1 MVADMC
7 ETYAL
12 GTMRWMIVLAVA
24 DLYGIHGRRDELIAL
39 LERSERGAV
48 AEPGCRRYTF
58 AATISDPDRFVLVSE
73 WENQEALDGHY
84 GSQTFADFQFGLDGL
99 LARPSQMTVYSVSG
113 TVRPI
118 NTSPMD
124 PRDAD

>member
-1 MVADMC
+1 
-7 ETYAL
+7 
-12 GTMRWMIVLAVA
+12 MILLAVA
-24 DLYGIHGRRDELIAL
+24 DLYAIHGRRDELVAL

-58 AATISDPDRFVLVSE
+58 AATLSDPDRFVLVSE
-73 WENQEALDGHY
+73 WENQAALDGHY
-84 GSQTFADFQFGLDGL
+84 GSQTFSNFQFGLNGL
-99 LARPSQMTVYSVSG
+99 LARPSEMTIYSVSG
-113 TVRPI
+113 MARPI